1 MSSGEKNEEEKN
13 TSKMSD
19 IEEKKE
25 EKNSQNSSSGV
36 RAKEDLE
43 LESNRTDENETH
55 TSEEGEES
63 GDEEEEE
70 EEDEFEEELIEAF
83 NDLDKDHSGTITKEE
98 FGDFMRKLGYR
109 PTLVELQEM
118 MEEAAKDHPGQITFE
133 EFKHI
138 LTKSVKDE
146 FTLNSTVEAFSV
158 FDKNNTG
165 KLKKDMLKNILLTR
179 GEQNMTEAE
188 VQDLLDHYIDFDEN
202 GEIDYKKF
210 VKQTFELF
218 K

>member
-1 MSSGEKNEEEKN
+1 MSSGGNNEEEKN
-13 TSKMSD
+13 SKMSE

-25 EKNSQNSSSGV
+25 EKNSEMSSSNVHG
-36 RAKEDLE
+36 KENLE
-43 LESNRTDENETH
+43 LGSSQTDENESN
-55 TSEEGEES
+55 TSEENEES
-63 GDEEEEE
+63 GEEEDD

-202 GEIDYKKF
+202 GEIDYKNF